1 MKLILSGS
9 EISYAISTGNCQ
21 FYLFNFVFC
30 SAKVYRVK
38 FSKESNSIDKRK
50 TSWKKD
56 EIVTEYEIHILP
68 LLIVYRSKTYR
79 DRIKIKPQEVY
90 NSLEK
95 EIPKTSMPSIED
107 TKKLL
112 DKLKEEGYTP
122 AITITISSTFSGT
135 YEMLNAISKEYKEM
149 KIKVIDLKSLSMGL
163 EFIVYEVAKAVKNGR
178 SFEDACMIA
187 EKVKGKMRIFLY
199 PKDSQIP

>member
-1 MKLILSGS
+1 M
-9 EISYAISTGNCQ
+9 
-21 FYLFNFVFC
+21 
-30 SAKVYRVK
+30 
-38 FSKESNSIDKRK
+38 
-50 TSWKKD
+50 
-56 EIVTEYEIHILP
+56 TEYEIHILP
-68 LLIVYRSKTYR
+68 LLIVYRNKTYR
-79 DRIKIKPQEVY
+79 DRIEIKPQEVY